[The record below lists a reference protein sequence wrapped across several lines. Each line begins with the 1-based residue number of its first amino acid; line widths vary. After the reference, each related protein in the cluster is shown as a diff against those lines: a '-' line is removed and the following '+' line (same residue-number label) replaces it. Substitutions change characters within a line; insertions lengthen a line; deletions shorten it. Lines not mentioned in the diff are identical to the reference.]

1 MIYYEMQAH
10 HTDHST
16 NTEDG
21 VMNNFERVQ
30 NVNTGINQGMFNLD
44 NLTFKTLTCFQQVLS
59 INKSLIKVCNKH
71 NMLLTTV
78 NVLLNS
84 CGFGCSSDN

>member
-10 HTDHST
+10 HADHST

-21 VMNNFERVQ
+21 VMNNFERVH

-44 NLTFKTLTCFQQVLS
+44 NLMFKT
-59 INKSLIKVCNKH
+59 
-71 NMLLTTV
+71 
-78 NVLLNS
+78 
-84 CGFGCSSDN
+84 